1 MYQDGEIKRVEEI
14 RLKTND
20 YLLEQMDWPTIKEK
34 VENGMDTVIICTA
47 SVEQHGYHLSELTDT
62 LIGQAVGLLVAE
74 KLGNALLAPV
84 IRPGLSEHHIPMAG
98 SITLR
103 PEVYRGVIEDYVT
116 SYKKHGF
123 KKVILFSSHGGNFN
137 ENERI
142 VISLQ
147 KMYSDMQFSSAL
159 SLMQL
164 MGLMS
169 QFEKRFGLAEGSCGH
184 GGAMETSV
192 MLHIAPDQ
200 VDMNKAV
207 PGYVG
212 PMTEDVLNKL
222 FENGIS
228 GITEVGILG
237 DPRQAKAEWGEYFL
251 DLLSDEIVKAFYK
264 DLSI

>member
-1 MYQDGEIKRVEEI
+1 M
-14 RLKTND
+14 KTHD
-20 YLLEQMDWPTIKEK
+20 YLLEHMNWPTIKEK
-34 VENGMDTVIICTA
+34 IDAGMDTVIICTA

-98 SITLR
+98 SLTLR
-103 PEVYRGVIEDYVT
+103 PEVYRGIIEDYVT
-116 SYKKHGF
+116 SYKIHCF
-123 KKVILFSSHGGNFN
+123 KKVIIFSSHGGNFN

-142 VISLQ
+142 VKEL
-147 KMYSDMQFSSAL
+147 KEMHPDMQFSSAI

-164 MGLMS
+164 MGLMA
-169 QFEKRFGLAEGSCGH
+169 QFEKKYGLVEGSCGH

-200 VDMNKAV
+200 VDMDKAT

-222 FENGIS
+222 FKNGIV
-228 GITEVGILG
+228 GITEVGIMG

-251 DLLSDEIVKAFYK
+251 NLLSDEIVKVVNEDFRLLNEEIL
-264 DLSI
+264 D

>member
-1 MYQDGEIKRVEEI
+1 M
-14 RLKTND
+14 KTHD
-20 YLLEQMDWPTIKEK
+20 YLLEHMNWPTVKEK
-34 VENGMDTVIICTA
+34 VEAGMDTVIICTA

-62 LIGQAVGLLVAE
+62 VIGQAVGLLVAE

-98 SITLR
+98 SLTLR
-103 PEVYRGVIEDYVT
+103 PEVYRGLIEDYVT

-123 KKVILFSSHGGNFN
+123 KKVVIFSSHGGNFN
-137 ENERI
+137 ENEKI
-142 VISLQ
+142 VKNLQ
-147 KMYSDMQFSSAL
+147 EIHPEMQFSSAL

-164 MGLMS
+164 MNLMT
-169 QFEKRFGLAEGSCGH
+169 QFEKKYGLVEGSCGH

-200 VDMNKAV
+200 VDMDKAT
-207 PGYVG
+207 PGYIG
-212 PMTEDVLNKL
+212 PMTDDILNEL
-222 FENGIS
+222 FKNGIV

-251 DLLSDEIVKAFYK
+251 ELLSDEIVKVVYK
-264 DLSI
+264 DFNSFS